1 MKDYLKKGQLNIKL
15 KERSPRFSLT
25 VLFAGASFAILLAAL
40 IIVGAAA
47 LILMFT
53 VTWNGTV
60 PRISIVRENFPDLIS
75 WGLFAA
81 AVVASMV
88 FKVGPIKI
96 IVAGGVL
103 GLLLY

>member
-47 LILMFT
+47 LILVNT
-53 VTWNGTV
+53 GV
-60 PRISIVRENFPDLIS
+60 ISIGESGRIKLKKLI
-75 WGLFAA
+75 
-81 AVVASMV
+81 
-88 FKVGPIKI
+88 
-96 IVAGGVL
+96 
-103 GLLLY
+103 